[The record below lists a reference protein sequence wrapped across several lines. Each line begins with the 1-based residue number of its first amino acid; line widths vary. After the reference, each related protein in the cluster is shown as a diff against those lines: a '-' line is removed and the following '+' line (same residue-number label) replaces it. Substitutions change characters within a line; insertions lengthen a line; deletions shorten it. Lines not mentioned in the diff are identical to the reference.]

1 LAFFSRHA
9 DEREKAF
16 LKGAWNTVIRHA
28 EAELKNDPENIQA
41 LNDLAFAFYKKADYD
56 RAYEICQRIYQLYP
70 YPDLKVQMREVGP
83 RYMRYHEVLAEMYYL
98 HARYRE
104 ALDICERLKTL
115 DPLFSRKYVIASQVY
130 MRWGDLEA
138 AAKELAS
145 MAVQCPKH
153 TKEAFNR
160 LFDLIRQE
168 PLDEGPPQVL
178 YALYIQ
184 HGKLEDVIAR
194 YEALCASDK
203 ADDLA
208 FYILAYMY
216 HFSKELEKES
226 DLIRRQMVVHP
237 NDPRL
242 FVFLARNYYAR
253 QAFSRAMSS
262 MERAIALAPGD
273 DTRYRKIRDAMF
285 AGEQEAR
292 QHLEEQIEANVQSG
306 HLHDAMQGYEQLLS
320 QYPDHKPYH
329 IGLAKVLDAAIGKA
343 IIRRDFDEAISLL
356 DIMSYFKDEDAEVQ
370 ARFLQRKAQL
380 APILPAQE
388 EV

>member
-1 LAFFSRHA
+1 MAFFSQHA

-16 LKGAWNTVIRHA
+16 LKGAWNAVIQHA
-28 EAELKNDPENIQA
+28 EAELKSDPENIQA
-41 LNDLAFAFYKKADYD
+41 LNDLAVAYYKKGDYD
-56 RAYEICQRIYQLYP
+56 RAYDIGQRIYRLHP
-70 YPDLKVQMREVGP
+70 CPDLRAQLREVGP
-83 RYMRYHEVLAEMYYL
+83 RYMRYHEVLAEMYFV

-104 ALDICERLKTL
+104 ALDICERLKVL

-130 MRWGDLEA
+130 VRWGDLEA

-153 TKEAFNR
+153 IKEAFNR

-178 YALYIQ
+178 YALYVQ
-184 HGKLEDVIAR
+184 HGELEGVIAR
-194 YEALCASDK
+194 YETLCASDK

-216 HFSKELEKES
+216 HFSKDLEKEN

-253 QAFSRAMSS
+253 QAFSRAMSC
-262 MERAIALAPGD
+262 MERAIVLAAGD
-273 DTRYRKIRDAMF
+273 DSRYRRIRDTMF
-285 AGEQEAR
+285 AGEQAAR

-306 HLHDAMQGYEQLLS
+306 RLHDAMQGYEQLLS
-320 QYPDHKPYH
+320 QYPDHKLYH
-329 IGLAKVLDAAIGKA
+329 VGLAKVLDVAIGKA
-343 IIRRDFDEAISLL
+343 IVRRDFDEAISLL
-356 DIMSYFKDEDAEVQ
+356 DIMSYFKDEDPDVQ
-370 ARFLQRKAQL
+370 ARFLQRESQL
-380 APILPAQE
+380 APILPVQE
-388 EV
+388 EG